1 MRRLALILAA
11 LPFAALA
18 DAAPL
23 LGAEAETRTNI
34 VSNVATVR
42 QWSRQYVFV
51 DGAGELH
58 DPSGRL
64 VAYADEVG
72 RQNRAEDVRLVIQGA
87 HDGMTNALQRVYDL
101 TNRVPE
107 RGVALRFS
115 MKPSAERRNF
125 FAYIV
130 DEETDGTNDVARYY
144 FSHVLDVSPKI
155 QRRYRSA
162 DSSVFVE
169 GEWLDYSTNGVSVM
183 DAQGIVWNGCNAI
196 RFTRP
201 QWAVGYPVRPNR
213 HCTIGHPVSGLDFAG
228 AMVFVD
234 GRPTL
239 TGYVTNGLQR
249 IYFDNGVYKGTE
261 VIEE

>member
-11 LPFAALA
+11 LPFAAIA
-18 DAAPL
+18 DDALL
-23 LGAEAETRTNI
+23 LGAEAETKTNI

-58 DPSGRL
+58 DPSGQL
-64 VAYADEVG
+64 VAYADEIG
-72 RQNRAEDVRLVIQGA
+72 RQNRAGDVQQVIVGA
-87 HDGMTNALQRVYDL
+87 HSGMTNALQRVYDL

-115 MKPSAERRNF
+115 MEPSTERQNF

-130 DEETDGTNDVARYY
+130 DESTDGTNDVARYY
-144 FSHVLDVSPKI
+144 FSHVLDVPPKI

-162 DSSVFVE
+162 NASVYVG
-169 GEWLDYSTNGVSVM
+169 GEWLDYSTNGVAVV
-183 DAQGIVWNGCNAI
+183 DAQGVTWNGCNAI
-196 RFTRP
+196 RFARP
-201 QWAVGYPVRPNR
+201 AWAFGYPVRPNR

-239 TGYVTNGLQR
+239 TGYVTNGLKR
-249 IYFDNGVYKGTE
+249 AYFNNGALKAME
-261 VIEE
+261 DIEE